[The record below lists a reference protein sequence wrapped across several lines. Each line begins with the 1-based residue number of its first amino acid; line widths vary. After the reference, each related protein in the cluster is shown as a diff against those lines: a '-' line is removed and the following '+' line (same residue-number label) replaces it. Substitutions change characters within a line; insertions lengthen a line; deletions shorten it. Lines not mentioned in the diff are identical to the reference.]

1 MEFAA
6 VNSPKSAAKTV
17 AITLTNE
24 EARNPANAFAALLNL
39 GGNMRFSA
47 GEGLNHVENQW
58 MRASSAR
65 DTDAAPKPKDDL
77 DAKPKDDITVVDSTS
92 DDESDDV
99 AATPHAD
106 KADDTST
113 TDTKAVAATSETQPT
128 EQATA
133 IGLEAI
139 QSVAIQFQIL
149 VQLPSGGV
157 QDMGTFDLK
166 SLLAAA
172 SQDAG
177 LASAL
182 EAAFGQ
188 AASALA
194 NGQSLLGDPSKSL
207 GLDPQLAAALQQ
219 AGVSTTEGGG
229 NDAMSDLFKQI
240 AAAFR
245 PLAQQQATTTTPA
258 VVAQQAQAAAAA
270 AADPAKAAIDLQ
282 APETA
287 RQAAELSKIFGEDNK
302 MRIQVAVDGRKV
314 ADMPFEWSP
323 FNKFAGYNP
332 EAMRTMSTAN
342 GQAGLGQVTNA
353 LIGGDAVPQPSGA
366 PTTTPPATPAAAQ
379 PATLGAVLPQGAAAV
394 KTDVAAV
401 RAPEQAAQTNSTTT
415 NNTSSNTPSSS
426 FATALSQAAGTNTA
440 AAQTS
445 SAERPAPT
453 QAQQVI
459 DQIKVNI
466 TRAAKAGLDKVT
478 IALRPEELG
487 RIEIKLEMTQDGQVR
502 ANVTADN
509 PATLELLQREA
520 RGLERA
526 LQDAGLNTD
535 ASDLEFNLRSE
546 DQDRLAE
553 QRDSRGQGGRN
564 HSAGGDPTLAANENE
579 EVFDYQR
586 AANLRGGVDTYA

>member
-39 GGNMRFSA
+39 GGKMRFSA

-58 MRASSAR
+58 MRASTAR

-77 DAKPKDDITVVDSTS
+77 DAKPKDDIAVVENSS

-99 AATPHAD
+99 AATPRTD
-106 KADDTST
+106 QADDNST
-113 TDTKAVAATSETQPT
+113 TDSKAVAATSETQPT

-133 IGLEAI
+133 IGLEAL

-149 VQLPSGGV
+149 VQLPNGGL

-194 NGQSLLGDPSKSL
+194 NGQSLQSDPSKNL
-207 GLDPQLAAALQQ
+207 GLDPQLVAALQQ
-219 AGVSTTEGGG
+219 AGVSTTEGSG
-229 NDAMSDLFKQI
+229 NDAMADLFKQI

-245 PLAQQQATTTTPA
+245 PLAQQQNATTTPA
-258 VVAQQAQAAAAA
+258 VVAQQAQSAAAAA
-270 AADPAKAAIDLQ
+270 TDPAKTAIDLQ

-302 MRIQVAVDGRKV
+302 MRIQVAVNGRQV

-342 GQAGLGQVTNA
+342 GQVTNA
-353 LIGGDAVPQPSGA
+353 LLGGDTAAQPS
-366 PTTTPPATPAAAQ
+366 TTSATAAPATPVAGQ
-379 PATLGAVLPQGAAAV
+379 PATPGAALPQGATALKADI
-394 KTDVAAV
+394 TAV
-401 RAPEQAAQTNSTTT
+401 RAPEQAAQTTSTT
-415 NNTSSNTPSSS
+415 NTASNSASSNSPTSS
-426 FATALSQAAGTNTA
+426 FASALSQAAGTNTA

-453 QAQQVI
+453 QPQQVI
-459 DQIKVNI
+459 EQIKVNI

-553 QRDSRGQGGRN
+553 QRDQRGQGGRN
-564 HSAGGDPTLAANENE
+564 HSAGGDQALAANENDE
-579 EVFDYQR
+579 IFDYQR